1 MESLIEFYQEQ
12 YPIVVQQLTHDLDV
26 RYIYHGLRHT
36 LDVIEQSEQIGI
48 ALKCSEQE
56 IQLLKIAALFHD
68 LGFIQT
74 RKGHEK
80 ASAELFLLASE
91 DKLRESERQTISL
104 CILATIMPQ
113 TPKNLLEKIICDADL
128 DYLGRSDFEKI
139 SLDLYQEMNACGE
152 IGDQQ
157 KWDEIQVVFLDK
169 HNYHTSFNQS
179 RRNEQ
184 KSNHLAAIKERLKG

>member
-12 YPIVVQQLTHDLDV
+12 YPKVVQQLTHGLDA
-26 RYIYHGLRHT
+26 RYTYHGLRHT

-80 ASAELFLLASE
+80 ASAELFLFASE
-91 DKLRESERQTISL
+91 QKLNDTDRQQISS

-113 TPKNLLEKIICDADL
+113 MPDSLLEQIICDADL
-128 DYLGRSDFEKI
+128 DYLGRNDFEKI
-139 SLDLYQEMNACGE
+139 SQDLFQEMHACGE
-152 IGDQQ
+152 MSDLH

-169 HNYHTSFNQS
+169 HHYHTSFNQS

-184 KSNHLAAIKERLKG
+184 KSQHLAAIKERLKG

>member
-1 MESLIEFYQEQ
+1 MEALIQFYQEQ
-12 YPIVVQQLTHDLDV
+12 YPQVVQQLTHGLDA
-26 RYIYHGLRHT
+26 RYTYHGVRHT

-48 ALKCSEQE
+48 ALNCSERE

-68 LGFIQT
+68 LGFVQT

-91 DKLRESERQTISL
+91 HKINDIQRQHISA
-104 CILATIMPQ
+104 CILATTMPQ
-113 TPKNLLEKIICDADL
+113 SPQNLLEQIICDADL

-139 SLDLYQEMNACGE
+139 SQDLFQEMHACGE
-152 IGDQQ
+152 MSDQQ

-169 HNYHTSFNQS
+169 HQFHTSFNQS

-184 KSNHLAAIKERLKG
+184 KSQHLAAIKERLKG

>member
-12 YPIVVQQLTHDLDV
+12 YPKVVQQLTHGLDE
-26 RYIYHGLRHT
+26 RYTYHGLRHT

-91 DKLRESERQTISL
+91 QKLNDTERQQISS

-113 TPKNLLEKIICDADL
+113 MPQSLLEQIICDADL
-128 DYLGRSDFEKI
+128 DYLGRNDFEKI
-139 SLDLYQEMNACGE
+139 SQDLFQEMHACGE
-152 IGDQQ
+152 MSDLY

-169 HNYHTSFNQS
+169 HHFHTSFNQS

-184 KSNHLAAIKERLKG
+184 KSQHLSAIKERLKG

>member
-12 YPIVVQQLTHDLDV
+12 YPKVVQQLTHGLDA
-26 RYIYHGLRHT
+26 RYTYHGLRHT

-80 ASAELFLLASE
+80 ASAELFLFASE
-91 DKLRESERQTISL
+91 QR
-104 CILATIMPQ
+104 
-113 TPKNLLEKIICDADL
+113 
-128 DYLGRSDFEKI
+128 
-139 SLDLYQEMNACGE
+139 
-152 IGDQQ
+152 
-157 KWDEIQVVFLDK
+157 
-169 HNYHTSFNQS
+169 
-179 RRNEQ
+179 
-184 KSNHLAAIKERLKG
+184 

>member
-1 MESLIEFYQEQ
+1 M
-12 YPIVVQQLTHDLDV
+12 
-26 RYIYHGLRHT
+26 
-36 LDVIEQSEQIGI
+36 IEQSEQIGI
-48 ALKCSEQE
+48 ALNCSERE

-91 DKLRESERQTISL
+91 HKINDIQRQQISA
-104 CILATIMPQ
+104 CILATTLPQ
-113 TPKNLLEKIICDADL
+113 SPQNLLEQIICDADL
-128 DYLGRSDFEKI
+128 DYLGRNDFEEI
-139 SLDLYQEMNACGE
+139 SQDLFQEMHACGE
-152 IGDQQ
+152 MSDLH

-169 HNYHTSFNQS
+169 HHFHTSFNQS

-184 KSNHLAAIKERLKG
+184 KSQHLAAIKERLKG

>member
-1 MESLIEFYQEQ
+1 MEALIQFYQEQ
-12 YPIVVQQLTHDLDV
+12 YPQVVQQLTHGLDA
-26 RYIYHGLRHT
+26 RYTYHGVRHT

-48 ALKCSEQE
+48 ALNCSERE

-68 LGFIQT
+68 LGFVQT

-91 DKLRESERQTISL
+91 HKINDIQRQQISA
-104 CILATIMPQ
+104 CILATTMPQ
-113 TPKNLLEKIICDADL
+113 SPQNLLGQIICDADL

-139 SLDLYQEMNACGE
+139 SQDLFQEMHACGE
-152 IGDQQ
+152 MSDQH

-169 HNYHTSFNQS
+169 HQFHTSFNQS

-184 KSNHLAAIKERLKG
+184 KSQHLAAIKERLKG

>member
-1 MESLIEFYQEQ
+1 MEALIQFYQEQ
-12 YPIVVQQLTHDLDV
+12 YPIVVQQLNHGLDA
-26 RYIYHGLRHT
+26 RYTYHGLRHT

-68 LGFIQT
+68 LGFVHT

-91 DKLRESERQTISL
+91 HKLNDTERQQISS

-113 TPKNLLEKIICDADL
+113 TPLNLLEQIICDADL

-139 SLDLYQEMNACGE
+139 SLDLFQEMNACGE
-152 IGDQQ
+152 MSDLH

-169 HNYHTSFNQS
+169 HRFHTSFNQS

-184 KSNHLAAIKERLKG
+184 KSQHLAAIKERLKG